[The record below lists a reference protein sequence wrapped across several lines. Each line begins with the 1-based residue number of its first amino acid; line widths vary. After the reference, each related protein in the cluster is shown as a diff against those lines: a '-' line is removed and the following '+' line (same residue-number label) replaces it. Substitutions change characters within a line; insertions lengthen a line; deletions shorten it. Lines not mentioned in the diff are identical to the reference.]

1 MNLIKNIKTKQIK
14 TLKQNTM
21 ISYNDKEA
29 HEMYLEWLNNFIS
42 TEKFSEYYNLGM
54 AETEN
59 ILDRGRKV
67 QEEINEYIEYTKTIV
82 E

>member
-1 MNLIKNIKTKQIK
+1 MEW
-14 TLKQNTM
+14 
-21 ISYNDKEA
+21 NDKEV
-29 HEMYLEWLNNFIS
+29 HEMYLYWLNNFIS
-42 TEKFSEYYNLGM
+42 NEKFSEHYNLGM

-67 QEEINEYIEYTKTIV
+67 QEEINEYIEYTKEIT